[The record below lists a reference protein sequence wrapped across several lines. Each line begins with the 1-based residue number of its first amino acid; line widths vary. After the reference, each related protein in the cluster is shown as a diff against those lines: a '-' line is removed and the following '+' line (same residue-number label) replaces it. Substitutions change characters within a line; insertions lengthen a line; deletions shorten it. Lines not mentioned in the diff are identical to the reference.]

1 MASFGQLR
9 LTKLGAQAQLN
20 AQNGGTPMKF
30 TKIGLGS
37 GVFTGDAADLTALVK
52 EEVLVGIS
60 KAYVENG
67 AFMVEG
73 SYANDNQDHSFTWR
87 EIGLY
92 FEDENGSNVL
102 YCYSNAGNRYDDIPA
117 TADDRYVK
125 NVRIATAFTDADHVT
140 IQVNPGGTYV
150 EVEAF
155 ELFKTE
161 VNNHYNNK
169 ENPHGVTA
177 AQVGLWNV
185 PNVTTNNQTP
195 TYEEAATLEKLT
207 SGEKL
212 YLAMGKI
219 AKAVSD
225 FISHL
230 ANKQNPHGV
239 TADQIGALGKAGGT
253 VTGKFTS
260 STSQASPIWITR
272 SDKKNAD
279 LDWLQDLQFCNAD
292 GTRTAVIRA
301 QVTAAGDRAVTV
313 GVSNAANVAPAGIEI
328 IRNEASNY
336 VYMKAPINN
345 YPTVKQIHNTYAGTT
360 ALTAGTSA
368 LENNCVYQ
376 KYE

>member
-67 AFMVEG
+67 AYIVEG

-195 TYEEAATLEKLT
+195 TYEEAASLAKLT

-219 AKAVSD
+219 AKAITD

-230 ANKQNPHGV
+230 GDKTNPHGV
-239 TADQIGALGKAGGT
+239 TADQVNAVNQMATYYAAG
-253 VTGKFTS
+253 S
-260 STSQASPIWITR
+260 AM
-272 SDKKNAD
+272 NAD
-279 LDWLQDLQFCNAD
+279 DLLDSLALIPVS
-292 GTRTAVIRA
+292 T
-301 QVTAAGDRAVTV
+301 TV
-313 GVSNAANVAPAGIEI
+313 NSQLYGIL
-328 IRNEASNY
+328 SG
-336 VYMKAPINN
+336 
-345 YPTVKQIHNTYAGTT
+345 TYAYVMTFFYSEKT
-360 ALTAGTSA
+360 LTARRTQVAMSYNTVPARMAVRLYGS
-368 LENNCVYQ
+368 NGWVDWQGFKCVA
-376 KYE
+376 